1 MKKIVSFILT
11 VLSILAV
18 LSTLV
23 GCDNKIYYWEFA
35 QSYPDV
41 KELKI
46 IEAEDEYN
54 YEVVKNLDVHLVEEL
69 YEDIENL
76 DAKRYGTNLSNPYGK
91 CFLIVFN
98 NGESDIISKIE
109 PKHIR
114 YKDDKLMAYNSW
126 LKYDSEQFDELIN
139 KYLNS

>member
-1 MKKIVSFILT
+1 MKKIVSYILI

-18 LSTLV
+18 LSALA
-23 GCDNKIYYWEFA
+23 GCDNKIYHWEFA

-46 IEAEDEYN
+46 IEAKDEYT
-54 YEVVKNLDVHLVEEL
+54 YEVVKNLDVHFVEEL
-69 YEDIENL
+69 YGDIENL
-76 DAKRYGTNLSNPYGK
+76 DAKRYGTNLRHPYGK

-98 NGESDIISKIE
+98 NGEYDIISKIE

-114 YKDDKLMAYNSW
+114 YKDDKLRVHSSW